1 MWLCSWPWRWERPPR
16 WGRRRR
22 RARAPCRGLTKALK
36 SRWLSLGHTAA
47 LVVDLRTGEVVFQ
60 HNGSK
65 PVAPASN
72 EKLPV
77 SWAALKRLGAA
88 YRFHTELYG
97 AGVRRGAVWEGDLV
111 LKGFGDPTLASSD
124 LDGLAR
130 RVRAAGIR
138 SVTGRVLGDESYFD
152 RRRAASGWKTYFL
165 GGETPPLSG
174 LVVDRA
180 RGWPALSPP
189 LLAARSLRDAL
200 VRAGVAVAGRP
211 GLGIAPPDA
220 ASLASDVSVPLAE
233 IVRVM
238 NHESDNFYAEML
250 LKGIAAAAGKPGSSS
265 LGGKLVVATMAEAG
279 IPVQGVQI
287 VDGSGLSRLDRLTA
301 SALVGVLQAGLADPS
316 IRSAFVGSLAV
327 AGRSGTL
334 ELAPARSARAREGQ
348 DRHHEPGLHAVRLHR
363 PRLRVR
369 RAAERQPGLVVGG
382 TGGTGPVR
390 DAARR
395 HALTGVAAAHCP
407 SSARRPASSR
417 IGTPSF
423 SAFAALEP
431 GLSPTIT
438 AVVFFETESATLA
451 PSASRAAFAA
461 SRV

>member
-1 MWLCSWPWRWERPPR
+1 MRV
-16 WGRRRR
+16 
-22 RARAPCRGLTKALK
+22 ARTACLAVLVAVAVGVAAQAGTASPSTGTVPGLAQALK

-65 PVAPASN
+65 PVPPASN

-97 AGVRRGAVWEGDLV
+97 VGARRGAVWNGDLV

-138 SVTGRVLGDESYFD
+138 TVTGRVLGDESYFD
-152 RRRAASGWKTYFL
+152 RKRSASGWKAYFL

-200 VRAGVAVAGRP
+200 VSAGVAVAGRP
-211 GLGIAPPDA
+211 GLGVAPPDA
-220 ASLASDVSVPLAE
+220 ASLASDVSAPLAE

-238 NHESDNFYAEML
+238 NNESDNFYAEML
-250 LKGIAAAAGKPGSSS
+250 LKGIAAAAGKPGTSS

-279 IPVQGVQI
+279 IPVQGVRI
-287 VDGSGLSRLDRLTA
+287 VDGSGLSHLDRLTA

-334 ELAPARSARAREGQ
+334 SSRLPALRGRVKGKTGTTNLACTLSGFIGRNFAFAVLQNGNPVSSWAAREAQ
-348 DRHHEPGLHAVRLHR
+348 DRFVTLLAG
-363 PRLRVR
+363 
-369 RAAERQPGLVVGG
+369 
-382 TGGTGPVR
+382 
-390 DAARR
+390 
-395 HALTGVAAAHCP
+395 
-407 SSARRPASSR
+407 
-417 IGTPSF
+417 
-423 SAFAALEP
+423 
-431 GLSPTIT
+431 SP
-438 AVVFFETESATLA
+438 
-451 PSASRAAFAA
+451 
-461 SRV
+461 